1 MEQRRRLAFSIAGV
15 VATLAFVVG
24 LITGSDSSEPVDE
37 AQSAAD
43 ELPELPRGGRTL
55 LPDYRLVAYY
65 GAPASEE
72 LGALGIGSPDEA
84 VAELEAQAEP
94 YGTEDRPVLPVLEL
108 IATVAAADPG
118 EDGLYRNQTPDSV
131 IRRYLR
137 AARKYDA
144 LLLLD
149 VQPGRSSFAA
159 EIARLDRYLREP
171 DVGLALDP
179 EWHVGPDEVPGQVIG
194 TVDAATVN
202 QISADLAAMTEREQ
216 LPQKLFVI
224 HQFTSGMIA
233 NRAEVVARPPLAT
246 VVNVDGFGS
255 AADKIAKYDDLH
267 PNAGSALFSG
277 FKLFYEEDFD
287 LMSPEQVLR
296 LRPEPDL
303 IVYE

>member
-1 MEQRRRLAFSIAGV
+1 V
-15 VATLAFVVG
+15 V
-24 LITGSDSSEPVDE
+24 E
-37 AQSAAD
+37 AQSAS
-43 ELPELPRGGRTL
+43 ELPQLPRGGTTL

-65 GAPASEE
+65 GAPADAE

-84 VAELEAQAEP
+84 VSELEAQAKP
-94 YGTEDRPVLPVLEL
+94 YATDERPVMPVLEL
-108 IATVAAADPG
+108 LATVAAADPG

-137 AARKYDA
+137 AAREHNA

-149 VQPGRSSFAA
+149 IQPGRSSFAA
-159 EIARLDRYLREP
+159 EAARLDRYLREP

-194 TVDAATVN
+194 SVDAATVN
-202 QISADLAAMTEREQ
+202 RISANLAAITEHEQ

-224 HQFTSGMIA
+224 HQFTGGMIA
-233 NRAEVVARPPLAT
+233 NRAQVIARPPLAT

-255 AADKIAKYDDLH
+255 PADKIAKYEDLH
-267 PNAGSALFSG
+267 PNAGSAVFSG
-277 FKLFYEEDFD
+277 FKLFYNEDID
-287 LMSPEQVLR
+287 LMDPAQVLD